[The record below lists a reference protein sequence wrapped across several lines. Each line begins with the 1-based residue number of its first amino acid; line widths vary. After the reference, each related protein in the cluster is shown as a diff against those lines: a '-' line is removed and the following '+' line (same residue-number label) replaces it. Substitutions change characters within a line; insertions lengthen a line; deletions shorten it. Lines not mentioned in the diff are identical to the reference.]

1 MKVRI
6 KFMDLG
12 ERDLCLMKME
22 QQIEA
27 KYQFLLAKQRELIEK
42 EKDNK
47 CLTVVKN
54 EYNKFYQIL
63 MREKEEQMVNLKVIY
78 DYIQHI
84 MKTGELMPADV
95 EKLQFDLDD
104 ILKELRKIRERL
116 KGVKNTVGF
125 IESEFYLTP
134 KNNI

>member
-1 MKVRI
+1 
-6 KFMDLG
+6 MDLG

>member
-1 MKVRI
+1 
-6 KFMDLG
+6 MDLG

-27 KYQFLLAKQRELIEK
+27 KYQFLLSKQRDLIEK
-42 EKDNK
+42 EKTNT
-47 CLTVVKN
+47 CLGVVKN

-63 MREKEEQMVNLKVIY
+63 MREKEEQMVNLKAIY
-78 DYIQHI
+78 DYIQYI
-84 MKTGELMPADV
+84 IKTGELTPADV

-104 ILKELRKIRERL
+104 ILKELRKIRDRL
-116 KGVKNTVGF
+116 KGMKNTVGF

>member
-27 KYQFLLAKQRELIEK
+27 KYQFLLSKQRDLIEK
-42 EKDNK
+42 EKTNT
-47 CLTVVKN
+47 CLGVVKN
-54 EYNKFYQIL
+54 EYKKFYQIL
-63 MREKEEQMVNLKVIY
+63 MREKEEQMVNLKAIY
-78 DYIQHI
+78 DYIQYI
-84 MKTGELMPADV
+84 IKTGELMPEDI
-95 EKLQFDLDD
+95 ERSKNDLDD
-104 ILKELRKIRERL
+104 ILKELRKIRDRL
-116 KGVKNTVGF
+116 KGMKNTVGF